1 MRSDQSH
8 AMVCRPGMLLA
19 AAAFGWLMQT
29 ADASGAW
36 SLKNNAVQPNNGPL
50 FGFRT
55 DGSDAKGCMGLLNG
69 ASNFGLSNATNL
81 VQDASISSLSINSYT
96 LDLVDPGAKAVAD
109 LNGAIST
116 SPTEN
121 LGTELPHD
129 RMTITHAQYLGW
141 MIRYAF
147 SSGGALL
154 FDGSNVQTMMPDGLT
169 DATTLME
176 RNFQQRTAALKA
188 RTRMLSL
195 SLGMFLVWSMTNRDT
210 LAA

>member
-36 SLKNNAVQPNNGPL
+36 SLKNNAVQPNNRPL

-69 ASNFGLSNATNL
+69 ASDFGLSNATDL

-121 LGTELPHD
+121 LGSELPHD